1 MGLLVVWAWE
11 VGNTPASV
19 LAPEVGNTTVL
30 VMASCM
36 GTFDSPIPHWLL
48 ESKGYFSAAEE
59 GELQSPLHFSLQHEE
74 WLWHSW
80 LGG

>member
-1 MGLLVVWAWE
+1 M
-11 VGNTPASV
+11 
-19 LAPEVGNTTVL
+19 L

-59 GELQSPLHFSLQHEE
+59 GELQSPLHFSPHPVYSMRSGSGIAGWGVEMP
-74 WLWHSW
+74 
-80 LGG
+80 